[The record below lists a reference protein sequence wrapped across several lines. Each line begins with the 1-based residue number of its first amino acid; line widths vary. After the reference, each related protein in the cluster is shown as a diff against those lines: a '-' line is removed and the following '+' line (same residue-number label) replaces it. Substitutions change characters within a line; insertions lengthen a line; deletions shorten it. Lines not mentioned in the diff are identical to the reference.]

1 MSERGRPPVIP
12 PRSISPWIGVMYA
25 VGAVL
30 LVVAAVRG
38 EKLWILVIAAAFAVL
53 AWAYLS
59 RALRRR

>member
-1 MSERGRPPVIP
+1 
-12 PRSISPWIGVMYA
+12 MYA

-38 EKLWILVIAAAFAVL
+38 EKLWILIIAAAFAVL

-59 RALRRR
+59 RAIRPR